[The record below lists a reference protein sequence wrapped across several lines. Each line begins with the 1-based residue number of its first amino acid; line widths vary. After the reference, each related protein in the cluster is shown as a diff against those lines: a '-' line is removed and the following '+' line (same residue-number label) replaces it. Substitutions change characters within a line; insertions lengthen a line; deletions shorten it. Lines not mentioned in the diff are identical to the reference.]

1 MSLTNRLLVT
11 LVVALVAAC
20 AVVAEEPRKD
30 LYGDPLPPGAVAR
43 IGTLRLRNTGE
54 FSQVAL
60 SPDGKLLVTIDQP
73 FDGFPHSQPLQ
84 VWDAETGILVREI
97 RLPDEE
103 RDDDRPRPREDLAA
117 MTFSPDSRRL
127 HILTQKGNLRV
138 YDQ

>member
-1 MSLTNRLLVT
+1 MSLTNRLLVA

-30 LYGDPLPPGAVAR
+30 LYGDPLPPGATAR
-43 IGTLRLRNTGE
+43 IGTLRLRDTGE

-60 SPDGKLLVTIDQP
+60 SPDGKLLVTIYQP
-73 FDGFPHSQPLQ
+73 FDGFGYRSSPLQ

-103 RDDDRPRPREDLAA
+103 
-117 MTFSPDSRRL
+117 
-127 HILTQKGNLRV
+127 
-138 YDQ
+138 